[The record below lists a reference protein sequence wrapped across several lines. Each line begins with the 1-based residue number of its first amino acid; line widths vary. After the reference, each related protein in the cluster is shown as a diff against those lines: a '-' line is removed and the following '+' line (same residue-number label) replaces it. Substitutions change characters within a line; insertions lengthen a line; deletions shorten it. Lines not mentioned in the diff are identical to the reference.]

1 MAATRLL
8 YMITRIN
15 RKQTANLYFSSVLCS
30 MPKEDRLLIASALH
44 KLDEALLSK
53 EAEDAGL

>member
-1 MAATRLL
+1 MGG
-8 YMITRIN
+8 
-15 RKQTANLYFSSVLCS
+15 YFSSVLCS
-30 MPKEDRLLIASALH
+30 MPKEDRLLITSALH